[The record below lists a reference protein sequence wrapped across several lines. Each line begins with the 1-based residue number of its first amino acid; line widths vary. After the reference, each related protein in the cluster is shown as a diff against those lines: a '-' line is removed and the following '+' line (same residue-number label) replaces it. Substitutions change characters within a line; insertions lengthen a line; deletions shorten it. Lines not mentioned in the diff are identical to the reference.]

1 MPKSEL
7 KTRLNLCRTLLQAVL
22 LSLINAFSNESL
34 RAEVPEMNWEHVYPY
49 PSGNW
54 LNSVAWGTPGFVVVG
69 SEREILFSADGSQWQ
84 RITNS
89 APKGT
94 WFYDVCYSEGKY
106 VAVGQFG
113 ALLWSTNGQVWQMV
127 STGTNIWL
135 KACAGGGGQYV
146 VAAGNNTLLVST
158 NAEHWQARPAPADF
172 TDMVY
177 GSNRWIAV
185 AGDNRI
191 YSSTDLLN
199 WTLTWSDPIYNPG
212 TSFSTVAF
220 GQGRFVVVGNGSYVF
235 TDARVLHSNDGMNWQ
250 SADVGNFSS
259 NLGSIGSPKNCVFAN
274 GKFTALT
281 SQALLTSTNGHNWEK
296 TLTPNGSVTLRS
308 IAQSPSGTCV
318 VVGEKGEIIR
328 SDDGFAW
335 EQVTTVQRE
344 FIQDIE
350 YAAGRFVAVGGSP
363 YYIGGPSGSAAV
375 FSSTNGNDWNATL
388 TNLFDQLSAV
398 AYGNGMWIVCGDDGG
413 IYTSGDAMN
422 WTNNSLSSTAHDL
435 RELVF
440 GNGRFIAFAASRDL
454 VYHSTNG
461 VNWVSNQTALV
472 SQVTCARFINGRFMA
487 VGNSGTILFSD
498 DGLNWF
504 GTNAPT
510 TDALN
515 TLAYGK
521 GRYVVG
527 SYFSTGYSMNGTNWT
542 IQPAPMQVYDIQFI
556 DGWFVAVGNS
566 YGMMVSRDGINWKS
580 VDDPALTSF
589 ALSSMACGNGVV
601 VVGGYLSLYR
611 SAFSDSE
618 VFKQR
623 LRLLAPAQLEFYGAS
638 GFEYRIEQSTNFT
651 DWSSFSGWGIGT
663 NQYLLWEAGQFQAP
677 ANFWRVI
684 GRPTP

>member
-1 MPKSEL
+1 MAKYEL
-7 KTRLNLCRTLLQAVL
+7 KTRFNLCRTLLQAIL
-22 LSLINAFSNESL
+22 LSLIKVCSDESL
-34 RAEVPEMNWEHVYPY
+34 RAEVPEMNWQHAYPY

-54 LNSVAWGTPGFVVVG
+54 LNSVAWGSPGFVVVG
-69 SEREILFSADGSQWQ
+69 SEREILFSADGSQWV

-94 WFYDVCYSEGKY
+94 WFYDVCFSEGKY

-113 ALLWSTNGQVWQMV
+113 ALLWSTNGQVWQQV
-127 STGTNIWL
+127 STGTNLWL

-177 GSNRWIAV
+177 GSNRWVAV
-185 AGDNRI
+185 AGDSRI
-191 YSSTDLLN
+191 YTSTDLLN
-199 WTLTWSDPIYNPG
+199 WTYSDLGFLGGPVINA
-212 TSFSTVAF
+212 VCF
-220 GQGRFVVVGNGSYVF
+220 GDGKFVVGGAWLPDNPNGSLSGSVIY
-235 TDARVLHSNDGMNWQ
+235 
-250 SADVGNFSS
+250 FSS
-259 NLGSIGSPKNCVFAN
+259 NGSDWFSGSLSGLDAFGEIKSAAFAN
-274 GKFTALT
+274 GLFVAV
-281 SQALLTSTNGHNWEK
+281 QAGSFFRSTNAQVWEK
-296 TLTPNGSVTLRS
+296 INNFNAGGMLRGIAGSTTGRFFAVGSEGS
-308 IAQSPSGTCV
+308 ILQSDNSQTW
-318 VVGEKGEIIR
+318 I
-328 SDDGFAW
+328 
-335 EQVTTVQRE
+335 TVSINPRE
-344 FIQDIE
+344 DIQDIE
-350 YAAGRFVAVGGSP
+350 YAAGHFVAVGGSP

-375 FSSTNGNDWNATL
+375 FSSTNGADWNATL
-388 TNLFDQLSAV
+388 TNLFNQLSAV

-422 WTNNSLSSTAHDL
+422 WTNNSLLPTTHDL
-435 RELVF
+435 HELVF

-472 SQVTCARFINGRFMA
+472 SQVTCARFINGRFTA
-487 VGNSGTILFSD
+487 VGNNGTILFSD

-515 TLAYGK
+515 TLTYGK

-527 SYFSTGYSMNGTNWT
+527 SYFSTGYSMDGTNWT

-556 DGWFVAVGNS
+556 DGWFVAIGNS

-589 ALSSMACGNGVV
+589 ALSSMAYGNGVIV
-601 VVGGYLSLYR
+601 AGGYLSLYR

-618 VFKQR
+618 LFKKR
-623 LRLLAPAQLEFYGAS
+623 LRLLAPAHLEFYGAS

-651 DWSSFSGWGIGT
+651 DWSSFSGWSIGT